1 MEFIIDNWA
10 ELLVAAMAFAKAV
23 LNLIPTE
30 HPSHDVFGLLDKVV
44 TAITGDRIKTPP
56 VEKEN

>member
-1 MEFIIDNWA
+1 M
-10 ELLVAAMAFAKAV
+10 VAAMAFAKAV